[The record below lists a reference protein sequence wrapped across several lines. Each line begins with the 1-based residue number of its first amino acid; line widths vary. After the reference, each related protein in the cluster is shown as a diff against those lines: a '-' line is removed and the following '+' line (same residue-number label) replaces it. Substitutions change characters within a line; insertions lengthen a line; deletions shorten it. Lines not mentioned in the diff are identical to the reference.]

1 MIMTFK
7 KISISLLLLPALL
20 VVLAS
25 AVSAPA
31 ATARQAQKSFA
42 SPEEAVKSFIE
53 AVRNNDSKA
62 ILAILGPGARDIIS
76 SGDPV
81 DDKSVREGF
90 VKRYD
95 EKNAIEGVDSGKAIL
110 SVGNDESPFPIPVVK
125 RGNVWRFET
134 RAGKEELL
142 NRRIG
147 RNELAVIEVLRAYVD
162 AQREYVAKDRD
173 GNGTTE
179 FAQKFRS
186 TPGKKDGLYWAAK
199 EGEEESPMGPF
210 AAKAAKEGYS
220 KENTALH
227 GYYYRILK
235 AQGKD
240 AEGGAFDY
248 LVNGKMILGFAMVA
262 YPAKY
267 GNSGIMTFIVNQN
280 GNVFQKN
287 LGKKSARIATS
298 MKLFNPDPSWKKVE

>member
-1 MIMTFK
+1 MFMTFK
-7 KISISLLLLPALL
+7 NIWLSLLMYTALCL
-20 VVLAS
+20 VVVGGAPATAAS
-25 AVSAPA
+25 AKS
-31 ATARQAQKSFA
+31 TQKSFA
-42 SPEEAVKSFIE
+42 SPEQAVKSFIE
-53 AVRNNDSKA
+53 AVRSNDTKA
-62 ILAILGPGARDIIS
+62 LIAIFGPGAREIIS

-81 DDKSVREGF
+81 SDRSTRERF
-90 VKRYD
+90 VELYD
-95 EKNAIEGVDSGKAIL
+95 EKNSIEGAESGRVIL
-110 SVGNDESPFPIPVVK
+110 IVGNEESRFPIPLVK
-125 RGNVWRFET
+125 KGKVWRFDS

-186 TPGKKDGLYWAAK
+186 TPGKKDGLYWSAQ
-199 EGEEESPMGPF
+199 EGDEESPMGPF
-210 AAKAAKEGYS
+210 VAEAAKEGYS
-220 KENTALH
+220 KESTAFH
-227 GYYYRILK
+227 GYHYRILK

-248 LVNGKMILGFAMVA
+248 LVKGKMIMGFAMVA

-267 GNSGIMTFIVNQN
+267 GNSGIMTFIVNHD
-280 GNVFQKN
+280 GIVYQKN
-287 LGKKSARIATS
+287 LGKKTATIASS
-298 MKLFNPDPSWKKVE
+298 MKLFNPDKSWKKVE